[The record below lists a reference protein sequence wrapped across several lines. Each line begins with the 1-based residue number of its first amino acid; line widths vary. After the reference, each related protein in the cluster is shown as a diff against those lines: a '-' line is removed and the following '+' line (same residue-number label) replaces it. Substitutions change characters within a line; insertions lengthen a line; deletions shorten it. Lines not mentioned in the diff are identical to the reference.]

1 MTDSEMSTFQPPV
14 RLCCGQRHAG
24 VQCPDGLVWCCMCFE
39 RFPVDQLYLDPADGK
54 RVDVCQTC
62 HDKDVSAGL
71 RHAKARA
78 KLHEQGLI
86 LE

>member
-1 MTDSEMSTFQPPV
+1 
-14 RLCCGQRHAG
+14 
-24 VQCPDGLVWCCMCFE
+24 MCFE